1 MGLLEG
7 QWIGLQEQS
16 SGVWVKGLRGGLRAG
31 VRGWAQSGRRSE
43 GLLEGLEE
51 LAGSG
56 AARLFEV
63 RVV

>member
-1 MGLLEG
+1 M
-7 QWIGLQEQS
+7 
-16 SGVWVKGLRGGLRAG
+16 KGLRGGLRAG

-43 GLLEGLEE
+43 GLLDGLEE